1 MLFKGYER
9 LLYLFKKSVFLQ
21 HIIMESLEEENI
33 IKDIV

>member
-9 LLYLFKKSVFLQ
+9 LLYFFSKSVFLQ